1 MKRTSHG
8 VLFLP
13 IEIGKNSYLNS
24 DIFIYLNFAIIVRRV
39 TKKLQSTIAGGALII
54 SFFAIIGKLL
64 ALVRNQL
71 LAYEYGAGNVTDAY
85 YAAFRLPDL
94 VSNTLFVGALSV
106 AFIPVFV
113 EFLSQGEETLEHK
126 HWDVANSILNMLLI
140 GISVLIVLLAIFA
153 PSIMRIMT
161 PGFDAPTLA
170 LAVSLTR
177 FMLIGVFFLA
187 VSSIFSG
194 ILQSYRRFQMFAL
207 APVLYNVGI
216 IVGIVLAPRFGLVA
230 LGCGVILG
238 ALLHVLV
245 QTVDVA
251 QLGYRYRFTLQWT
264 NKHVRKIIA
273 LMIPRTIGMI
283 GVQLN
288 EIINTI
294 IASTLLSGSVAA
306 YYWAFDFQSAPYG
319 IVAIPYAI
327 AALPVFAASFAKNDI
342 KEFIEHFSAI
352 LRRILFIIIPASILI
367 LILRAQIV
375 RLILGYGK
383 FDWEDTVMT
392 IQTLSFF
399 VLSLFAQGIIPLLAR
414 SFYAKHN
421 TKTPVIVSLLSIV
434 INIIGSLLLT
444 PSFGVAGLALAFSIA
459 SIFNASVLWLVLRI
473 QIGDLDDER
482 ILHNVSKIS
491 IGAMIAGWLAYGAL
505 YAVAHYVDTRTVSGL
520 LIQALISAGVFCSAY
535 VLYSIVLKVEE
546 WKDIKVYIKK
556 E

>member
-1 MKRTSHG
+1 MVK
-8 VLFLP
+8 
-13 IEIGKNSYLNS
+13 
-24 DIFIYLNFAIIVRRV
+24 RV
-39 TKKLQSTIAGGALII
+39 TQKLQSTIAGGALII
-54 SFFAIIGKLL
+54 AFFTLIGKLL

-71 LAYEYGAGNVTDAY
+71 LAYEYGASNVTDAY

-113 EFLSQGEETLEHK
+113 EFLSQGDETLEHK
-126 HWDVANSILNMLLI
+126 HWDVANSMLNILLI
-140 GISVLIVLLAIFA
+140 GISVLIIALMIFA
-153 PSIMRIMT
+153 PSVMRVMT

-170 LAVSLTR
+170 LSVSLTR

-187 VSSIFSG
+187 ISSIFSG

-216 IVGIVLAPRFGLVA
+216 IIGIVFAPRFGLLS

-251 QLGYRYRFTLQWT
+251 QLGYRYRFTVQWT
-264 NKHVRKIIA
+264 NTHVKKIIA

-288 EIINTI
+288 EIVNTI

-306 YYWAFDFQSAPYG
+306 YYWAFDFQSAPY
-319 IVAIPYAI
+319 AIPYAI
-327 AALPVFAASFAKNDI
+327 AALPVFAASFAKHDI
-342 KEFIEHFSAI
+342 KEFVEHFSAI
-352 LRRILFIIIPASILI
+352 LRRILFVIIPASILI

-399 VLSLFAQGIIPLLAR
+399 VVSLFAQGIVPLLAR
-414 SFYAKHN
+414 SFYANHN

-434 INIIGSLLLT
+434 INIIGSLLLST
-444 PSFGVAGLALAFSIA
+444 HFGVAGLALAFSIA
-459 SIFNASVLWLVLRI
+459 SIFNASVLWILLRI
-473 QIGDLDDER
+473 QIGELDDER
-482 ILHNVSKIS
+482 ILKNVSKIS
-491 IGAMIAGWLAYGAL
+491 IGAMIAGWLAYGML

-520 LIQALISAGVFCSAY
+520 LIQAFVSACVFCCAY
-535 VLYSIVLKVEE
+535 IGYSVVAKVEE
-546 WKDIKVYIKK
+546 FSTLKK
-556 E
+556 LFHK

>member
-1 MKRTSHG
+1 MVK
-8 VLFLP
+8 
-13 IEIGKNSYLNS
+13 
-24 DIFIYLNFAIIVRRV
+24 RV
-39 TKKLQSTIAGGALII
+39 TKKLQSSIAGGALII
-54 SFFAIIGKLL
+54 SFFTIIGKLL

-71 LAYEYGAGNVTDAY
+71 LAYEYGASSVTDAY

-113 EFLSQGEETLEHK
+113 EFLSQGDETLENK
-126 HWDVANSILNMLLI
+126 HWDVANSILNMLLV
-140 GISVLIVLLAIFA
+140 GIAVLIVLLAIFA
-153 PSIMRIMT
+153 RPIMNVMA
-161 PGFDAPTLA
+161 PGFDAPTIT

-177 FMLIGVFFLA
+177 LMLIGVLFLA
-187 VSSIFSG
+187 ISSIFSG

-207 APVLYNVGI
+207 APVLYNIGI
-216 IVGIVLAPRFGLVA
+216 IIGIVLAPRFGLLS
-230 LGCGVILG
+230 LGFGVIVG
-238 ALLHVLV
+238 ALLHMLV

-264 NKHVRKIIA
+264 NKHVKKIMA
-273 LMIPRTIGMI
+273 LMLPRTIGMI

-288 EIINTI
+288 EIVNTI
-294 IASTLLSGSVAA
+294 IASTLLTGSVAA

-342 KEFIEHFSAI
+342 QEFIEHFSAI
-352 LRRILFIIIPASILI
+352 LRRILFIIIPASIII

-399 VLSLFAQGIIPLLAR
+399 VLSLFAQGIVPLLAR
-414 SFYAKHN
+414 SFYANHN
-421 TKTPVIVSLLSIV
+421 TKTPVLVSLLSIIV
-434 INIIGSLLLT
+434 NVVGSLLLT
-444 PSFGVAGLALAFSIA
+444 PYFGVAGLALAFSIA

-473 QIGDLDDER
+473 QLGDLDDER

-491 IGAMIAGWLAYGAL
+491 IGAMISGWLAYGTL

-520 LIQALISAGVFCSAY
+520 LSQAVISVGVFCIAY
-535 VLYSIVLKVEE
+535 TVYSMIAKVEE
-546 WKDIKVYIKK
+546 LKDIQAFIKK